1 MRRRERHDGSAV
13 GLGVVGL
20 GFMGR
25 RYARFLRGIEGVRL
39 AGVYDLDRDL
49 AREVAA
55 ECGGTVYPDLDSLVA
70 AADVAGVIVCT
81 PEDRHLEPAL
91 AALAAGKPLL
101 VEKPIAHTLDA
112 ARAIADAAARAGVPV
127 LPGHLLRF
135 EPRWAGAWRRIAAGE
150 IGDVVSIATRR
161 IGNVRDQD
169 VLRGRTTIPLYY
181 GVHDL
186 DVMRWFAGA
195 EATTIF
201 ARRRSGAVRAAGYD
215 VDDLYCAVVTFENG
229 VLGSA
234 ELGWHVPADRSAAR
248 TRWRSRHRH
257 PRRDSDRSAG
267 DRARML
273 VGGSSSTPV
282 STACSGPRPMASRA
296 EPWVSKSGTS
306 PTAFAAVQE
315 PAIALADAI
324 EALRL
329 SLAMEESAATG
340 EVVDLTTFGG
350 PRPTAASTAGHDGRT
365 AAMMTAASATERD
378 APTTASPCSIGRSIC
393 WRHWPRHRLARPSA

>member
-1 MRRRERHDGSAV
+1 MTEAI

-25 RYARFLRGIEGVRL
+25 RYARFLSGIEGVRL
-39 AGVYDLDRDL
+39 AGVYDLDREL

-55 ECGGTVYPDLDSLVA
+55 ECGGAVYPDLDALVA
-70 AADVAGVIVCT
+70 AAGVAGVIVCT
-81 PEDRHLEPAL
+81 PEDRHLEPVL
-91 AALAAGKPLL
+91 AALAAGKPVL
-101 VEKPIAHTLDA
+101 VEKPVAHTLDA
-112 ARAIADAAARAGVPV
+112 AHAIADAAARSVVPI

-161 IGNVRDQD
+161 IGNVRDQEI
-169 VLRGRTTIPLYY
+169 LRGRTTIPLYY

-215 VDDLYCAVVTFENG
+215 VDDCYCAVVTFANG

-234 ELGWHVPADRSAAR
+234 ELGWHVPATVTAAR
-248 TRWRSRHRH
+248 GAGVLVIGARGVIQVDQLATGLESWTAGQLDTGLDGMFWSETYGVAGGALGLEIRH
-257 PRRDSDRSAG
+257 
-267 DRARML
+267 
-273 VGGSSSTPV
+273 
-282 STACSGPRPMASRA
+282 
-296 EPWVSKSGTS
+296 
-306 PTAFAAVQE
+306 FADCVRGRQE
-315 PAIALADAI
+315 PAIRLADAI

-329 SLAMEESAATG
+329 SLAMEHSAATG

-350 PRPTAASTAGHDGRT
+350 PRPTVPGADSGDDGAG
-365 AAMMTAASATERD
+365 
-378 APTTASPCSIGRSIC
+378 GRSVQ
-393 WRHWPRHRLARPSA
+393 R